1 MKVLCEIMAA
11 TRHDITFAS
20 GDLAIEGTLH
30 LPSEKGRFPGVV
42 ICHPHPQFGGDM
54 YNVIVASLAQSL
66 CARGIAALRFN
77 FRGVDMS
84 EGSFDGGAG
93 EIEDAVE
100 AMNFLSLSDNI
111 DSSRI
116 GIAGYSFGAAIA
128 FAAAARSNLAQ
139 GMVSIACPSRVFN
152 EMSAQELLLPKLLI
166 LGEHDHDFPAQQ
178 FKFMARRYTDPKT
191 IEIIRGADHFF
202 GGHVSEVTALAT
214 DFFEQWLG
222 DVRLRS

>member
-1 MKVLCEIMAA
+1 MAA

-30 LPSEKGRFPGVV
+30 LPSETGRFPGVV
-42 ICHPHPQFGGDM
+42 ICHPHPQYGGDM

-66 CARGIAALRFN
+66 CAKGITALRFN

-100 AMNFLSLSDNI
+100 AMSFLSLNDNV

-116 GIAGYSFGAAIA
+116 GIAGYSFGAAVA
-128 FAAAARSNLAQ
+128 VAAAARSKLAQ
-139 GMVSIACPSRVFN
+139 ALVSIACPSRVFN

-166 LGEHDHDFPAQQ
+166 LGEYDHDFPAQQ
-178 FKFMARRYTDPKT
+178 FKFMARRYTEPKT
-191 IEIIRGADHFF
+191 VEIITEADHFF

-222 DVRLRS
+222 DERLRS

>member
-1 MKVLCEIMAA
+1 
-11 TRHDITFAS
+11 
-20 GDLAIEGTLH
+20 
-30 LPSEKGRFPGVV
+30 
-42 ICHPHPQFGGDM
+42 M

-66 CARGIAALRFN
+66 CAKGIAALRFN

-128 FAAAARSNLAQ
+128 LAAAARSNLAQ
-139 GMVSIACPSRVFN
+139 GMVSIACPTRVFN

-178 FKFMARRYTDPKT
+178 FKFMARRYNDPKT